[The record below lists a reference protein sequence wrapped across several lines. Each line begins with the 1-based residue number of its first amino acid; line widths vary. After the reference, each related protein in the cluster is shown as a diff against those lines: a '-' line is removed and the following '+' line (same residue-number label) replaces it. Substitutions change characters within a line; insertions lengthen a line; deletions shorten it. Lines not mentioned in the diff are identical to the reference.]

1 MNKSESKY
9 FNTALLMDKALIE
22 LLGKKDI
29 SYISV
34 KEICLK
40 AGVNRSTF
48 YLHYETISDLLEE
61 TMEYIDNQFNES
73 FENSQEHFTR
83 HIDEIPLSELVLI
96 NHTYL
101 EPYLK
106 FVYDNRAVYRA
117 AINNP
122 APMKTDKRYMDLK
135 KHIIEPIMARF
146 EIPDDLRNYRT
157 AYYINGVWAVVQ
169 EWING
174 GCREP
179 IEQIICII
187 EDCVRP
193 DNALNNK
200 RVGE

>member
-61 TMEYIDNQFNES
+61 TLEYIDNQFNES
-73 FENSQEHFTR
+73 FEKSKEHFTR

-122 APMKTDKRYMDLK
+122 ATMKTDKRYMNLK
-135 KHIIEPIMARF
+135 KHILEPIMARF
-146 EIPDDLRNYRT
+146 EIPDDVRNYWA
-157 AYYINGVWAVVQ
+157 AYYISGIWAVTQ

-174 GCREP
+174 GCREL
-179 IEQIICII
+179 IERIICII
-187 EDCVRP
+187 EDCVRA
-193 DNALNNK
+193 DNALYNN

>member
-34 KEICLK
+34 KELCLK

-48 YLHYETISDLLEE
+48 YLHYETIADLLEE
-61 TMEYIDNQFNES
+61 TMEYIDNQFNKS

-122 APMKTDKRYMDLK
+122 ATMKTDKRYMNLK

-146 EIPDDLRNYRT
+146 EIPDDVRNYWT
-157 AYYINGVWAVVQ
+157 AYYISGIWAVIQ
-169 EWING
+169 EWINR

-179 IEQIICII
+179 IERIICII

-193 DNALNNK
+193 DNALHNK

>member
-34 KEICLK
+34 KELCLK

-48 YLHYETISDLLEE
+48 YLHYETIADLLEE
-61 TMEYIDNQFNES
+61 TTEYIDSQFNES
-73 FENSQEHFTR
+73 FENLQKHFAWQ
-83 HIDEIPLSELVLI
+83 IDEIPLSELVLI

-122 APMKTDKRYMDLK
+122 ATMKTDKRYMNLK

-146 EIPDDLRNYRT
+146 EIPDDVRNYWT
-157 AYYINGVWAVVQ
+157 AYYINGVWAIIQ

-174 GCREP
+174 GCRES

-193 DNALNNK
+193 DNALKNK